1 MKFLKKLFKRNHKN
15 GKWVWFTSKV
25 KVIDNKKTVS
35 VTYWKTDK
43 PITRREKR
51 EIANIIKEGE

>member
-1 MKFLKKLFKRNHKN
+1 MDKS
-15 GKWVWFTSKV
+15 GKWIWFTSKV